1 MGNIEEPLLPK
12 KQYPNC
18 GACKWAPMLQP
29 DAGIPYKEFF
39 YLFLLVLVNSI
50 PISSLYPFLYFMVQ
64 DFHIAKSDKDIG
76 YYAGA
81 IGAAFMI
88 GRALT
93 ATLWGYAADKYGRKP
108 VIVAGLLSVIVFHT
122 LFGLSTNFWM
132 ALLTR
137 FFLGSFNGM
146 LGPTKAYAS
155 EISNQKYQALGISM
169 VSTSWGLGLVL
180 GPALGGYLSQPAMK
194 YPNLFVEGSL
204 FARFPYLLPSLCN
217 TVLAIALLFIVFQL
231 PETLHNHD
239 IADVEEEEYAIE
251 QPAGVMIGDKQEKTS
266 LLSRKAFIGSI
277 AIYCIWSLH
286 DMAYTEI
293 FSLWCVSP
301 TSTGG
306 LSFTT
311 ADVGEV
317 LAISGLGLLI
327 FQILFFPPIAN
338 CLGPIMATRIAS
350 VLSVPLVVTFPI
362 IATFHGKMRWVIL
375 NLASIGKNILSS
387 MILSGSFIL
396 LNNSVPQEQ
405 RGIANGVSMG
415 VVSVFKAMGPAGG
428 GSLFAWGQKRQDAYI
443 LPGNELVFTVLA
455 LVVVLTV
462 ISTLEPFLPRSVD
475 HPFTND
481 DE

>member
-1 MGNIEEPLLPK
+1 LIVDGVLKGEVERRTQETYKEMKGSMGNIEEPLLPK

-64 DFHIAKSDKDIG
+64 DFHIAESDKDIG

-132 ALLTR
+132 ALFTR

-194 YPNLFVEGSL
+194 YPNIFVEGSL

-251 QPAGVMIGDKQEKTS
+251 QPSGVWPSYNKSIEGPINESIASPPCISPMGSFKDNLNDLPSTVTGTLLSNENVDQEEGECPCNKEDGNCNQPNGVNEPINKDIEVQDSDNASQYPELIKKLSSPPESMIGDKQEKTS
-266 LLSRKAFIGSI
+266 LMSRKAFIGSI

-286 DMAYTEI
+286 DMAYTEV
-293 FSLWCVSP
+293 L
-301 TSTGG
+301 
-306 LSFTT
+306 FTHLQ
-311 ADVGEV
+311 DHE
-317 LAISGLGLLI
+317 
-327 FQILFFPPIAN
+327 
-338 CLGPIMATRIAS
+338 
-350 VLSVPLVVTFPI
+350 
-362 IATFHGKMRWVIL
+362 FH
-375 NLASIGKNILSS
+375 
-387 MILSGSFIL
+387 
-396 LNNSVPQEQ
+396 
-405 RGIANGVSMG
+405 
-415 VVSVFKAMGPAGG
+415 
-428 GSLFAWGQKRQDAYI
+428 
-443 LPGNELVFTVLA
+443 
-455 LVVVLTV
+455 
-462 ISTLEPFLPRSVD
+462 
-475 HPFTND
+475 HC
-481 DE
+481 